1 MSQTLAPPLVPPESR
16 GEQAPVQPPVRRR
29 RSRWLRRLTF
39 GVVLMAA
46 IAGAAW
52 YAVGAYRK
60 IVTPPGEAPIPTA
73 KVLRGDVSLSIT
85 ARGELRGGNSE
96 VLTAPLIGGAE
107 MHIIDLR
114 TPGDKVKAGD
124 VVVALDT
131 TEQEYRLSEA
141 EADLAEAQQRILQ
154 SKAQKQANEEEDRY
168 ALLKA
173 QSDVRLAEQDVRK
186 NPLSPAITA
195 RENDLDLANARDR
208 LKQLQQNIA
217 NRKATNDASIEIQEA
232 AAAKAE
238 AQATTARRNIEA
250 MTLRAHRDG
259 YVSIRQNT
267 TGNMLFFGMTLPL
280 YQTGD
285 AVRPGM
291 VIAEIPDLKTWEIAA
306 DISELDRGHLAPGDQ
321 VEIRIIAQPNRVFHG
336 KVRELAGTTGPPW
349 NRHFECKISLD
360 DPALELRPGM
370 TAKVVITTDQLR
382 GVLSLPAQALF
393 ESGGRTFVYVRS
405 ASGFTPMDV
414 TLIRRNETRV
424 VISGASEGEEVALA
438 NPTDLANKKSGPSS
452 AMKSLS
458 K

>member
-16 GEQAPVQPPVRRR
+16 GEQPPAQKPVRRR
-29 RSRWLRRLTF
+29 GSRWLRRLAI
-39 GVVLMAA
+39 GLVLSAA
-46 IAGAAW
+46 VAGAAW
-52 YAVGAYRK
+52 YAVRGYRK
-60 IVTPPGEAPIPTA
+60 IVSTTNEAPIPTA

-114 TPGDKVKAGD
+114 TPGDKVKEGD
-124 VVVALDT
+124 VVVGLDT

-154 SKAQKQANEEEDRY
+154 TKAQKQANEEEDRY

-173 QSDVRLAEQDVRK
+173 QADVRTAELEVRK

-195 RENDLDLANARDR
+195 HENDLDLTNARDR

-217 NRKATNDASIEIQEA
+217 NRKATNDATIEIQEA

-259 YVSIRQNT
+259 YVSVRQNT

-280 YQTGD
+280 YQSGD

-291 VIAEIPDLKTWEIAA
+291 VIAEIPDLKNWEISA
-306 DISELDRGHLAPGDQ
+306 DISELDRGHLAPGDK
-321 VEIRIIAQPNRVFHG
+321 VAITIIAAPDRQFHG
-336 KVRELAGTTGPPW
+336 QVRELAGTTGPPW
-349 NRHFECKISLD
+349 NRHFECKSSLD
-360 DPALELRPGM
+360 DPIAELRPGM

-393 ESGGRTFVYVRS
+393 ESGGRTFVYVHSPAGVQDAPRREG
-405 ASGFTPMDV
+405 SGDGGDAVIQPC
-414 TLIRRNETRV
+414 RNATFIERG
-424 VISGASEGEEVALA
+424 SGC
-438 NPTDLANKKSGPSS
+438 
-452 AMKSLS
+452 S
-458 K
+458 KWG